1 MKFLYKLGSYLIF
14 IRKAFSR
21 PEKRSVYTKEVIVE
35 FEKLGLN
42 SIVLVVIISFFIGA
56 VLTLQTAYNM
66 QSPLLPRYLIGYLT
80 RETMLLEFSST
91 IVSLI
96 LAGKIGSNIASEI
109 GSMRITEQIEAL
121 ETMGV
126 NSVSYLVGPKILA
139 SLVINPILYIF
150 SVFIGILGG
159 IISGLIS
166 GVVNFEDFVYG
177 LHFSFNPYYVTYSIV
192 KTLFFAF
199 IFTSIPAFYGYYV
212 QGGAREVGKAGTKA
226 VVDSSIAILTANLVL
241 TQMIRVEA
249 LGKSFDNKKVLSDID
264 ITFEAGKVNLIIG
277 KSGSGKTVLLKSLI
291 GLHSVTTGHIYYG
304 DRDLTT
310 MNSKQLKSLREEI
323 GVVFQGG
330 ALFDS
335 QTVLENVMFP
345 LNLFSDLS
353 YEEKRERALF
363 CLHRVELNKAEDL
376 YPSEIS
382 GGMKKRVAIARAIVL
397 QPKFLFCDEPNS
409 GLDPLTSIVI
419 DNLISELTHE
429 YNMTTVVNTHDMNS
443 VFEIG
448 EKIVFIHEGRKEWEG
463 SKEQI
468 AHTDNPYLNEFIFS
482 SQLFKLIKKDL

>member
-1 MKFLYKLGSYLIF
+1 
-14 IRKAFSR
+14 
-21 PEKRSVYTKEVIVE
+21 
-35 FEKLGLN
+35 
-42 SIVLVVIISFFIGA
+42 
-56 VLTLQTAYNM
+56 
-66 QSPLLPRYLIGYLT
+66 
-80 RETMLLEFSST
+80 
-91 IVSLI
+91 
-96 LAGKIGSNIASEI
+96 
-109 GSMRITEQIEAL
+109 
-121 ETMGV
+121 
-126 NSVSYLVGPKILA
+126 
-139 SLVINPILYIF
+139 
-150 SVFIGILGG
+150 
-159 IISGLIS
+159 
-166 GVVNFEDFVYG
+166 
-177 LHFSFNPYYVTYSIV
+177 
-192 KTLFFAF
+192 
-199 IFTSIPAFYGYYV
+199 
-212 QGGAREVGKAGTKA
+212 
-226 VVDSSIAILTANLVL
+226 
-241 TQMIRVEA
+241 MIRVEA

-323 GVVFQGG
+323 EMMFQEG

-463 SKEQI
+463 SK
-468 AHTDNPYLNEFIFS
+468 
-482 SQLFKLIKKDL
+482 